1 MEKNSKCP
9 KCGSNNIVPIVY
21 GMPSYEFLE
30 KEGVQEVLLGGCIVN
45 DSSPIWHCKDCQ
57 NYWGNYSDRLE
68 SERQEMEKRR
78 HE

>member
-57 NYWGNYSDRLE
+57 KYWGNYSDRLE

-78 HE
+78 HD